1 MRLPI
6 LALTAAA
13 ATASAATISF
23 SNTATAAGNTTF
35 VDFGLSKFDTTLG
48 TLTGVT
54 LTINEFSVQGS
65 FTATNNLGDGT
76 LAGFITTARLR
87 QNAVNSLGFTAQ
99 EGTAEAGDNLTISP
113 APGVGYTLLQGVPQT
128 FTLTELVFVSAASTN
143 VDSSFWS
150 AYQGSGNILF
160 QLRNNPN
167 ATVSSGDGSF
177 NTIAATSFADLTVTY
192 TYTPA
197 PIPEPS
203 TYGAILGGLA
213 LVGAAIRRRRKSA

>member
-13 ATASAATISF
+13 ATASAATISYDGSAF
-23 SNTATAAGNTTF
+23 AAGNNTF
-35 VDFGLSKFDTTLG
+35 AGFGLSKFDTSLG

-54 LTINEFSVQGS
+54 LTINKFSIQGS
-65 FTATNNLGDGT
+65 FTATAVSGSGDLNYFGT
-76 LAGFITTARLR
+76 IATLR
-87 QNAVNSLGFTAQ
+87 QDPSNTLGFTTRTGI
-99 EGTAEAGDNLTISP
+99 ESTDDNVVITPVVGT
-113 APGVGYTLLQGVPQT
+113 
-128 FTLTELVFVSAASTN
+128 TLTEGQTQVFSITEFIFLSDIDTTI
-143 VDSSFWS
+143 DSSLWS
-150 AYQGSGNILF
+150 AYQGTGDILF
-160 QLRNNPN
+160 QIRNNPT
-167 ATVSSGDGSF
+167 ATLTAETAQFS
-177 NTIAATSFADLTVTY
+177 NTLATSFADLTVTY